1 MDKMQVQYDSR
12 AALVVEYT
20 DALEGFKGWLVI
32 AHLNYA
38 LCAGGMRVQKGLTK
52 EHVCRMAGNMS
63 KKMKIC
69 RLPIDGAKCGIDYD
83 PAAPGKKAAMA
94 RFMGAIKP
102 YIESRYSMGPDLNT
116 DMEELEA
123 IARALGIPSVKMA
136 VAQAQKISLDSFQE
150 RYALLAAEVYSDWS
164 LGKVRAGH
172 GVASAALAT
181 LEFLQIPCDRATVA
195 LQGFGNL
202 AKATAL
208 GLMEAGVKIIAVAD
222 AEKCIQAKSGA
233 ALDMTSL
240 LKTEGTLLPETR
252 KDPDLATLDSSAL
265 FATECDILLL
275 AAIENAITTENA
287 ARLRCRAVVPGANLA
302 VSQEAEELLHRQ
314 GILVLPCFLAGC
326 GGSLSM
332 NGLFGP
338 EKAPAAKDV
347 LNFVGRQIK
356 EITLQIL
363 QESRGRQTTPT
374 ETAEQLCR
382 DAVAIARDKPYAV

>member
-1 MDKMQVQYDSR
+1 
-12 AALVVEYT
+12 
-20 DALEGFKGWLVI
+20 
-32 AHLNYA
+32 
-38 LCAGGMRVQKGLTK
+38 
-52 EHVCRMAGNMS
+52 
-63 KKMKIC
+63 
-69 RLPIDGAKCGIDYD
+69 
-83 PAAPGKKAAMA
+83 
-94 RFMGAIKP
+94 MGAIKP

-150 RYALLAAEVYSDWS
+150 RYALLAAEVYRDWS

-181 LEFLQIPCDRATVA
+181 LEFLKIPCDRATVA

-252 KDPDLATLDSSAL
+252 KDPDLTTLDNSAL
-265 FATECDILLL
+265 LATECDILLL
-275 AAIENAITTENA
+275 AAIENTITAENA
-287 ARLRCRAVVPGANLA
+287 ARLGCRAVVPGANLA
-302 VSQEAEELLHRQ
+302 VSKEAEELLHRQ

-338 EKAPAAKDV
+338 EKTPAAKDV

-363 QESRGRQTTPT
+363 QESRIRQTMPLPLQ
-374 ETAEQLCR
+374 ERNRMRFRWGVDGKDGYQLS
-382 DAVAIARDKPYAV
+382 VIG